1 MSIVL
6 PKILRI
12 NLRVNLQHFCYQE
25 IKLYLILKQW
35 FADADD
41 VDIWMLDTL
50 RLVSS
55 EDVGRD
61 EANVQS
67 LLKKHKE
74 VFIIYFI
81 FIVKLLLYYHFYYSQ
96 VSEELKSYS
105 QTVEALRS
113 QANQLSAE
121 PGAPTSGPEVN
132 ERMSSIDKRY
142 KELVELA
149 KLRHQRL
156 LDALSLYKLFS
167 EADAVQQ
174 WIGEKVIRKTKK

>member
-1 MSIVL
+1 M
-6 PKILRI
+6 
-12 NLRVNLQHFCYQE
+12 
-25 IKLYLILKQW
+25 
-35 FADADD
+35 
-41 VDIWMLDTL
+41 
-50 RLVSS
+50 
-55 EDVGRD
+55 
-61 EANVQS
+61 
-67 LLKKHKE
+67 
-74 VFIIYFI
+74 
-81 FIVKLLLYYHFYYSQ
+81 
-96 VSEELKSYS
+96 
-105 QTVEALRS
+105 EALRS

-174 WIGEKVIRKTKK
+174 WIGEKVNCLNDWLKFNWNSKLKLS

>member
-1 MSIVL
+1 M
-6 PKILRI
+6 
-12 NLRVNLQHFCYQE
+12 
-25 IKLYLILKQW
+25 
-35 FADADD
+35 
-41 VDIWMLDTL
+41 
-50 RLVSS
+50 
-55 EDVGRD
+55 
-61 EANVQS
+61 
-67 LLKKHKE
+67 
-74 VFIIYFI
+74 
-81 FIVKLLLYYHFYYSQ
+81 
-96 VSEELKSYS
+96 
-105 QTVEALRS
+105 EALRS

-174 WIGEKVIRKTKK
+174 WIGEKVILSYLIKYLLEYKSFLTILKYFFKI